1 MYKIRPAT
9 PDDAP
14 AINAIYNHYIAHS
27 PATFDI
33 EPWSLQRR
41 HAWMDGLAASNG
53 LYLLLVAEHQ
63 GQVVGFA
70 CNGQFKAKAAYD
82 TSTETTIYLSAAGKY
97 PGAGSQLYQA
107 LFDGLDRSRLHRAYA
122 AITLPN
128 AASLA
133 LHRKFGFECI
143 GTMTQVGEK
152 FGRFHDVSLYQKP
165 L

>member
-1 MYKIRPAT
+1 MYRIRPAT
-9 PDDAP
+9 PADAT
-14 AINAIYNHYIAHS
+14 AINAIYNHYIASS

-41 HAWMDGLAASNG
+41 QNWMAGLAGSGG
-53 LYLLLVAEHQ
+53 LYLLLVAEHHER
-63 GQVVGFA
+63 VIGFA

-82 TSTETTIYLSAAGKY
+82 TSTETTIYLEPGGNY

-107 LFDGLDRSRLHRAYA
+107 LFDNLDRSRLHRAYA

-143 GTMTQVGEK
+143 GTMTQVGDK
-152 FGRFHDVSLYQKP
+152 FGRFHDVSLYQKA